1 MNGTK
6 NIILRMRLDCIQCTF
21 LMLLIRLMLIWST
34 CEYLEVKKRLNFTKP
49 YRIISNAKVF
59 SNLRGYFET
68 TNQPKEQKCW
78 CKNSTVF
85 PTARNS
91 WTNPILQTIKRILC
105 TFNMVNLKEN
115 KLNITK
121 CIISFANNRL
131 WILNQYIGKEFA

>member
-21 LMLLIRLMLIWST
+21 LMLLIRLMLICST
-34 CEYLEVKKRLNFTKP
+34 CEYLEVKKRLNFTKL
-49 YRIISNAKVF
+49 RIIFKRKSVF
-59 SNLRGYFET
+59 KFEMIFW
-68 TNQPKEQKCW
+68 NHQPKEQKCW

-115 KLNITK
+115 KLHITK